1 MKLNSIKKALGNFR
15 SFMPSSNTIVFQSRV
30 NLNKIVKVVI
40 QENSLVV
47 LPIKFED
54 DREVVAFHAKT
65 IKSLVN
71 FLGE

>member
-15 SFMPSSNTIVFQSRV
+15 SFMPEKNVICFQSRA

-47 LPIKFED
+47 LPIRFED
-54 DREVVAFHAKT
+54 DREVVAFHVKT